1 MAISTSALS
10 RCLLFVP
17 VLGCFGPILLVMG
30 LIEPLPSHHVLAFV
44 GALAT
49 GIPIAILGAAAV
61 RLLPSKPSTADQT
74 Q

>member
-1 MAISTSALS
+1 MTISTSALS

-17 VLGCFGPILLVMG
+17 ALGCFGPILLVMG
-30 LIEPLPSHHVLAFV
+30 LSEPLPSYHVLAYI

-49 GIPIAILGAAAV
+49 GIPIAMLGAATV

-74 Q
+74 P